1 MERGQSLLHTNK
13 KRYITRCV
21 TLRGNTPYIISP
33 ISRMTQTPNP
43 NQETNILGKFTSVLG
58 LLGAALF
65 FAGWIYRWSYFYFFQ
80 LEVNTLDLPA
90 QSFLIVPLQIFL
102 GDGWTICKSA
112 IAFFIAA
119 IAIQATLWLIKII
132 SDTVVSVSQLLLS
145 RIISATQRKRS
156 WTAKQLKSLAEFSSG
171 QLRSVEFLRSLV
183 NEIVIVSWVLIVIFW
198 LARWQGIDDARRDA
212 GQNSTLPVV
221 ALITPEEKFAV
232 GRKLDDIFADPSL
245 KGYRIIGDRGLF
257 DDLRGREDNDIS
269 NPQQPRVW
277 RLLLERGG
285 WIYLFRALPSNVKL
299 DEIPSVLAIQESD
312 KGHIIIRSPEA
323 SKTSSP

>member
-1 MERGQSLLHTNK
+1 MVIFLLFS
-13 KRYITRCV
+13 TRSQYP
-21 TLRGNTPYIISP
+21 R
-33 ISRMTQTPNP
+33 
-43 NQETNILGKFTSVLG
+43 FT
-58 LLGAALF
+58 
-65 FAGWIYRWSYFYFFQ
+65 
-80 LEVNTLDLPA
+80 A

-102 GDGWTICKSA
+102 GDGWAICKTA

-119 IAIQATLWLIKII
+119 MPTAASYTIQATLWLIKII
-132 SDTVVSVSQLLLS
+132 SDTVVSASQLLLS
-145 RIISATQRKRS
+145 RIISATQRKSS

-171 QLRSVEFLRSLV
+171 QLRSVDFLRSLV

-198 LARWQGIDDARRDA
+198 LARWQGIADAQRDA
-212 GQNSTLPVV
+212 GKNSTLPVV

-245 KGYRIIGDRGLF
+245 KGYRIIGVGVARRRHRGLF

-285 WIYLFRALPSNVKL
+285 WIYLFRALPPQAKL
-299 DEIPSVLAIQESD
+299 DQLPSVLAIQESE

>member
-1 MERGQSLLHTNK
+1 
-13 KRYITRCV
+13 
-21 TLRGNTPYIISP
+21 
-33 ISRMTQTPNP
+33 MTQTP

-171 QLRSVEFLRSLV
+171 QLRSVEFLRSLI

>member
-1 MERGQSLLHTNK
+1 
-13 KRYITRCV
+13 
-21 TLRGNTPYIISP
+21 
-33 ISRMTQTPNP
+33 MTQAPNP

-132 SDTVVSVSQLLLS
+132 SETVVSASQLLLS
-145 RIISATQRKRS
+145 RIISATQHKRS

-285 WIYLFRALPSNVKL
+285 WIYLFRALPPNVKL

>member
-1 MERGQSLLHTNK
+1 
-13 KRYITRCV
+13 
-21 TLRGNTPYIISP
+21 
-33 ISRMTQTPNP
+33 MTQAP
-43 NQETNILGKFTSVLG
+43 NQETNILSKFTSVLG

-102 GDGWTICKSA
+102 GDGWAICKTA

-119 IAIQATLWLIKII
+119 IAIQVTLWLIKII
-132 SDTVVSVSQLLLS
+132 SDVIVSASQSLVS
-145 RIISATQRKRS
+145 RIISATQRRRS
-156 WTAKQLKSLAEFSSG
+156 WIAKQLKSLAEFGSG
-171 QLRSVEFLRSLV
+171 QLRSVDFLRSLI

-198 LARWQGIDDARRDA
+198 LARWQGIADAKRDA

-232 GRKLDDIFADPSL
+232 GRKLDDVFADPSL

-257 DDLRGREDNDIS
+257 EDLRGREDSDS
-269 NPQQPRVW
+269 NLKPPRVW

-285 WIYLFRALPSNVKL
+285 WIYLFRALPPNAKSN
-299 DEIPSVLAIQESD
+299 EIPSVLAIQESE
-312 KGHIIIRSPEA
+312 KGHIIIRSPEV

>member
-1 MERGQSLLHTNK
+1 
-13 KRYITRCV
+13 
-21 TLRGNTPYIISP
+21 
-33 ISRMTQTPNP
+33 MTQTP

-132 SDTVVSVSQLLLS
+132 SDTVVSANQLLVN
-145 RIISATQRKRS
+145 RINSATQRKRS

-171 QLRSVEFLRSLV
+171 QLRSVDFLRSLV

-198 LARWQGIDDARRDA
+198 LARWQGIADARRDA

-285 WIYLFRALPSNVKL
+285 WIYLFRALPPNVKL

>member
-1 MERGQSLLHTNK
+1 
-13 KRYITRCV
+13 
-21 TLRGNTPYIISP
+21 
-33 ISRMTQTPNP
+33 MTQTPNS

-80 LEVNTLDLPA
+80 LELNTLDLPA

-102 GDGWTICKSA
+102 GDGWTICKTA

-132 SDTVVSVSQLLLS
+132 SDTAVSASQLLLS
-145 RIISATQRKRS
+145 RIISATQYKRS
-156 WTAKQLKSLAEFSSG
+156 WTAKRLKSLAEFSSG

-198 LARWQGIDDARRDA
+198 LARWQGIADARRDA

-232 GRKLDDIFADPSL
+232 GRKLDDIFTDPSL

-269 NPQQPRVW
+269 NPKQPRVW

-285 WIYLFRALPSNVKL
+285 WIYLFRALPPNATL
-299 DEIPSVLAIQESD
+299 DELPSVLAIQESD
-312 KGHIIIRSPEA
+312 KGHIIIRSPEV

>member
-1 MERGQSLLHTNK
+1 
-13 KRYITRCV
+13 
-21 TLRGNTPYIISP
+21 
-33 ISRMTQTPNP
+33 MTQTPNS

-80 LEVNTLDLPA
+80 LELNTLDLPA

-102 GDGWTICKSA
+102 GDGWTICKTA

-132 SDTVVSVSQLLLS
+132 SDTAVSASQLLLS
-145 RIISATQRKRS
+145 RIISATQYKRS
-156 WTAKQLKSLAEFSSG
+156 WTAKRLKSLAEFSSG
-171 QLRSVEFLRSLV
+171 QLRSVDFLRSLV

-198 LARWQGIDDARRDA
+198 LARWQGIADARRDA

-232 GRKLDDIFADPSL
+232 GRKLDDIFTDPSL

-269 NPQQPRVW
+269 NPKQPRVW

-285 WIYLFRALPSNVKL
+285 WIYLFRALPSNAKL
-299 DEIPSVLAIQESD
+299 DELPSVLAIQESD
-312 KGHIIIRSPEA
+312 KGHIIIRSPEV

>member
-1 MERGQSLLHTNK
+1 
-13 KRYITRCV
+13 
-21 TLRGNTPYIISP
+21 
-33 ISRMTQTPNP
+33 MTQTP

-80 LEVNTLDLPA
+80 LELNTLDLPA

-102 GDGWTICKSA
+102 GDGWAICKTA
-112 IAFFIAA
+112 IAFFLAA

-132 SDTVVSVSQLLLS
+132 SDTVVSTSQLLLS
-145 RIISATQRKRS
+145 RIISATQHKRS
-156 WTAKQLKSLAEFSSG
+156 WTAKQLKSLAEFGFG
-171 QLRSVEFLRSLV
+171 QLRSVDFLRSLV

-198 LARWQGIDDARRDA
+198 LARWQGVADARRDA

-232 GRKLDDIFADPSL
+232 GRKLDDIFTNPSL
-245 KGYRIIGDRGLF
+245 KGYRIIGDIGLF
-257 DDLRGREDNDIS
+257 DDLRGREDTDIIT
-269 NPQQPRVW
+269 NPKQPRVW

-285 WIYLFRALPSNVKL
+285 WIYLFRALPPNAKPN
-299 DEIPSVLAIQESD
+299 EIPSVLAIQQSD
-312 KGHIIIRSPEA
+312 KGHIIIRSPEV

>member
-1 MERGQSLLHTNK
+1 
-13 KRYITRCV
+13 
-21 TLRGNTPYIISP
+21 
-33 ISRMTQTPNP
+33 MTQTP

-90 QSFLIVPLQIFL
+90 QSFLIVPLQIFF
-102 GDGWTICKSA
+102 GDGWAICKTA
-112 IAFFIAA
+112 IAFFLAA

-132 SDTVVSVSQLLLS
+132 SETVVSASQLLLN
-145 RIISATQRKRS
+145 RIISATQHKRS
-156 WTAKQLKSLAEFSSG
+156 WTAKQLKSLAEFGFG
-171 QLRSVEFLRSLV
+171 QLRSVDFLRSLV

-198 LARWQGIDDARRDA
+198 LARWQGVADARRDA
-212 GQNSTLPVV
+212 GQNSTLPVI

-232 GRKLDDIFADPSL
+232 GRKLDDIFTNPSL

-257 DDLRGREDNDIS
+257 DDLRGREDTDIIT
-269 NPQQPRVW
+269 NPKQPRVW

-285 WIYLFRALPSNVKL
+285 WIYLFRALPPNAKPN
-299 DEIPSVLAIQESD
+299 EIPSVLAIQQSD
-312 KGHIIIRSPEA
+312 KGHIIIRSPEV

>member
-1 MERGQSLLHTNK
+1 
-13 KRYITRCV
+13 
-21 TLRGNTPYIISP
+21 
-33 ISRMTQTPNP
+33 MTQTPNS

-80 LEVNTLDLPA
+80 LELNTLDLPA

-102 GDGWTICKSA
+102 GDGWTICKTA

-132 SDTVVSVSQLLLS
+132 SDTAVSASQLLLS
-145 RIISATQRKRS
+145 RIISATQYKRS
-156 WTAKQLKSLAEFSSG
+156 WTAKRLKSLAEFSSG
-171 QLRSVEFLRSLV
+171 QLRSVDFLRSLV

-198 LARWQGIDDARRDA
+198 LARWQGIADARRDA

-232 GRKLDDIFADPSL
+232 GRKLDDIFTDPSL

-269 NPQQPRVW
+269 NPKQPRVW

-285 WIYLFRALPSNVKL
+285 WIYLFRALPPNATL
-299 DEIPSVLAIQESD
+299 DELPSVLAIQESD

>member
-1 MERGQSLLHTNK
+1 
-13 KRYITRCV
+13 
-21 TLRGNTPYIISP
+21 
-33 ISRMTQTPNP
+33 MTQTPN
-43 NQETNILGKFTSVLG
+43 QESNILGKFTSVLG

-80 LEVNTLDLPA
+80 LELNTLDLPA
-90 QSFLIVPLQIFL
+90 QSFLIVPLQIFF
-102 GDGWTICKSA
+102 GDGWTICKTA

-132 SDTVVSVSQLLLS
+132 SDTVVSANQLLLS
-145 RIISATQRKRS
+145 RINSATQRKSS

-198 LARWQGIDDARRDA
+198 LARWQGVADARRDA

-232 GRKLDDIFADPSL
+232 GRKLDDRFINPSL
-245 KGYRIIGDRGLF
+245 KGYRIIGDLGLF
-257 DDLRGREDNDIS
+257 DDLQGREDTDIIT
-269 NPQQPRVW
+269 NPKQPRVW

-285 WIYLFRALPSNVKL
+285 WIYLFRALPPNAKSNEL
-299 DEIPSVLAIQESD
+299 PSVLAIQESD
-312 KGHIIIRSPEA
+312 KGHIIIRSPEV
-323 SKTSSP
+323 SKTTSP

>member
-1 MERGQSLLHTNK
+1 
-13 KRYITRCV
+13 
-21 TLRGNTPYIISP
+21 
-33 ISRMTQTPNP
+33 MTQAPNP

-112 IAFFIAA
+112 IAFFVAA
-119 IAIQATLWLIKII
+119 IAIQATLWLIKIV
-132 SDTVVSVSQLLLS
+132 SETVVSASQLLLS
-145 RIISATQRKRS
+145 RIISATQHKRS
-156 WTAKQLKSLAEFSSG
+156 WTAKRLKSLAEFSSG

-198 LARWQGIDDARRDA
+198 LARWQGIADARRDA

-285 WIYLFRALPSNVKL
+285 WIYLFRALPSNAKPG
-299 DEIPSVLAIQESD
+299 EIPSVLAIQESE

>member
-1 MERGQSLLHTNK
+1 
-13 KRYITRCV
+13 
-21 TLRGNTPYIISP
+21 
-33 ISRMTQTPNP
+33 MTQTPTP

>member
-1 MERGQSLLHTNK
+1 
-13 KRYITRCV
+13 
-21 TLRGNTPYIISP
+21 
-33 ISRMTQTPNP
+33 MTQTP

-112 IAFFIAA
+112 IAFFVAA
-119 IAIQATLWLIKII
+119 IAIQATLWLIKIV
-132 SDTVVSVSQLLLS
+132 SETVVSASQLLLS
-145 RIISATQRKRS
+145 RIISATQHKRS
-156 WTAKQLKSLAEFSSG
+156 WTAKRLKSLAEFSSG

-198 LARWQGIDDARRDA
+198 LARWQGIADARRDA

-285 WIYLFRALPSNVKL
+285 WIYLFRALPSNAKSG
-299 DEIPSVLAIQESD
+299 EIPSVLAIQESE

>member
-1 MERGQSLLHTNK
+1 
-13 KRYITRCV
+13 
-21 TLRGNTPYIISP
+21 
-33 ISRMTQTPNP
+33 MTQTP

-112 IAFFIAA
+112 IAFFVAA
-119 IAIQATLWLIKII
+119 IAIQATLWLIKIV
-132 SDTVVSVSQLLLS
+132 SETVVSASQLLLS
-145 RIISATQRKRS
+145 RIISATQHKRS
-156 WTAKQLKSLAEFSSG
+156 WTAKRLKSLAEFSSG

-198 LARWQGIDDARRDA
+198 LARWQGIADARRDA

-285 WIYLFRALPSNVKL
+285 WIYLFRALPSNAKPG
-299 DEIPSVLAIQESD
+299 EIPSVLAIQESE